1 MSHTPPTP
9 ATPSPATPP
18 TTRQAQ
24 KEQSRRA
31 LLDAGLRLLEHQNL
45 SGLGLRELTREAGL
59 SPAGFYR
66 HFADLDEL
74 GVALVTE
81 SLASL
86 HLMIHRVLAEQGEP
100 AELIDRTVAV
110 VARHVREHRPHM
122 RFLARERHG
131 GVQRVREAIAAELAA
146 FTAETAAALG
156 ALPDAADWPEP
167 ELRMLAGL
175 YVEHLVATAAAFL
188 EAPAG
193 SRAAERR
200 IAALARDQL
209 RLISIGRR
217 HWLADRASIVST
229 DGRTPSDG

>member
-1 MSHTPPTP
+1 VSHTSAPPLG
-9 ATPSPATPP
+9 ARA
-18 TTRQAQ
+18 AQ

-31 LLDAGLRLLEHQNL
+31 LLDAGLRLLESQNL
-45 SGLGLRELTREAGL
+45 SGLGVREVTREAGL

-66 HFADLDEL
+66 HFRDLDEL
-74 GVALVTE
+74 GVVLVTE
-81 SLASL
+81 SLQSL
-86 HLMIHRVLAEQGEP
+86 HLMIEKILAEQGEP
-100 AELIDRTVAV
+100 EQLIDRTIAV
-110 VARHVREHRPHM
+110 IARHVREHRAHI

-146 FTAETAAALG
+146 FTEQTAAALG
-156 ALPDAADWPEP
+156 LQPESADWSPAD
-167 ELRMLAGL
+167 LRMLAGL

-188 EAPAG
+188 EAPAD

-217 HWLADRASIVST
+217 HWPTA
-229 DGRTPSDG
+229 

>member
-1 MSHTPPTP
+1 VSHTPTP
-9 ATPSPATPP
+9 AP

-31 LLDAGLRLLEHQNL
+31 LLDASLRLLDHQNL
-45 SGLGLRELTREAGL
+45 SGLGVREVTREAGL

-66 HFADLDEL
+66 HFRDLDEL

-81 SLASL
+81 ALENL
-86 HLMIHRVLAEQGEP
+86 HLLIRRVLAEQGEP
-100 AELIDRTVAV
+100 SELIERTVAV
-110 VARHVREHRPHM
+110 IARHVREHRPHI

-131 GVQRVREAIAAELAA
+131 GVRPVREAIAAELTA
-146 FTAETAAALG
+146 FTEETAAALG
-156 ALPDAADWPEP
+156 ALPQSAGWSGA

-175 YVEHLVATAAAFL
+175 YVEHMVATAAAFL

-200 IAALARDQL
+200 ISALARDQL
-209 RLISIGRR
+209 QLISIGRR
-217 HWLADRASIVST
+217 HWLAERPDA
-229 DGRTPSDG
+229 TPPTA

>member
-1 MSHTPPTP
+1 MSHTSEASGPTAP
-9 ATPSPATPP
+9 EQPRPGG
-18 TTRQAQ
+18 TRQAQ

-45 SGLGLRELTREAGL
+45 SSLGVRELTREAGL

-66 HFADLDEL
+66 HFRDLDEL
-74 GVALVTE
+74 GVVLVAE

-86 HLMIHRVLAEQGEP
+86 HLMIRRILAEQGEP
-100 AELIDRTVAV
+100 SELIDRTIAV
-110 VARHVREHRPHM
+110 IARHVREHRPHM

-131 GVQRVREAIAAELAA
+131 GVQPVREAIAAELAA
-146 FTAETAAALG
+146 FTSETAAALG
-156 ALPDAADWPEP
+156 ALPDGAGWSEP

-188 EAPAG
+188 EAPTG

-217 HWLADRASIVST
+217 HWLADRPAQ
-229 DGRTPSDG
+229 D